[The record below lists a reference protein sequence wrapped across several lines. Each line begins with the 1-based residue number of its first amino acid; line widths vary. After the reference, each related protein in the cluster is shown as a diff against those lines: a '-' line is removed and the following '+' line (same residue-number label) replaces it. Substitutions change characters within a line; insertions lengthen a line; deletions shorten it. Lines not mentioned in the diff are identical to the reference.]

1 MRKNRQLHRGKNHR
15 RGPGYRT
22 VSWFED
28 KEWGRAFDIRS
39 VCTMTSCS
47 WIFLTSITRSSVV
60 EKVLLR
66 AHEEGKNFSVYVVD
80 SRPMLEGPF

>member
-1 MRKNRQLHRGKNHR
+1 MRKNRQLHRGENYR

-22 VSWFED
+22 VCGFED
-28 KEWGRAFDIRS
+28 QKWRRAFDIRS
-39 VCTMTSCS
+39 VCIMTSCS
-47 WIFLTSITRSSVV
+47 WIFLTPITRSSVV